1 MEPKKK
7 FWRPVHTRWLLGLTI
22 LLCSYGGLRKYYM
35 DEFTLGGVRISS
47 VNSGIL
53 NNADT
58 AIPTSQSVYNAILAA
73 SFEAGTGG
81 PTGWLNILDY
91 DGAANGS
98 YSGGTDNRTPMYDM
112 FAAAVDGSVIY
123 IPPGSYYF
131 SDSILW
137 PTTKRVYLICY
148 GDLYFADN
156 KSGLVVSGANKFH
169 KLWINGRILGR
180 NQSTANYTGLT
191 SAGLWVKGNTNNC
204 SFYLNYISG
213 FEDAIRVGGDATGTA
228 TANGTQYHDFHFNW
242 LYRNKRGIHLSPRG
256 GTTNASGNYSNA
268 SYFYGGQILGKI
280 GIEWTRDA
288 NQESGAIFN
297 GNRFYN
303 IGFEGF
309 SSAPMDTAIIAE
321 YATGE
326 SFYGTRWEDAGVT
339 NKLYL
344 GTDCDGFLFDGS
356 VMYASWLT
364 NPGNSIIINGPIYT
378 ASGLIAAVR
387 AEGYYYVSGGSFHN
401 QRVLFKGTKRSP
413 TVAAELPSNIDVDW
427 MTSVHE
433 SSTASSATV
442 GKGIKVHYSNYTG
455 GTATRT
461 LPTATAVPSGTMVT
475 IKNLHAS
482 NSVTVSGPA
491 AGSVT
496 SIPGYGSRTY
506 VSDGNNW
513 YDIYANGS
521 GSGGGSSQW
530 TTAGSNI
537 YYNTGNVGIGIT
549 APDFAWLHLG
559 ASTTSK
565 ALMEFSS
572 SSVYVSTPRNHS
584 LDYNGTDLRFTS
596 GGVSGKVLT
605 DQNSA
610 TLTNKSW
617 QGNAISPYYLD
628 GSVGTPDDGDILV
641 TDGTTNGAQWQR
653 NEGGMAVTNAITT
666 QSAAETI
673 ATLTL
678 PANKVMEVEVLLIG
692 KANSSTNVWME
703 HRYLGYATTGSAS
716 TLKGST
722 AIKSHT
728 SDFTPANLS
737 MQTSGTLTFTVQ
749 VSSVTTEQVNWTCY
763 LRLRENFTS
772 E

>member
-7 FWRPVHTRWLLGLTI
+7 FWQPKHTNILLGMLI
-22 LLCSYGGLRKYYM
+22 LFSSYNGLRKYFM
-35 DEFTLGGVRISS
+35 DEMTLGGVRISS
-47 VNSGIL
+47 INSGTL
-53 NNADT
+53 NNSDT
-58 AIPTSQSVYNAILAA
+58 SLPTSQSVYNAIVAA
-73 SFEAGTGG
+73 SIDPASGQ
-81 PTGWLNILDY
+81 PTGWLNILNFS
-91 DGAANGS
+91 GAANGS
-98 YSGGTDNRTPMYDM
+98 YSGGTDNRQPMYDM

-169 KLWINGRILGR
+169 KMWINGRLLGR
-180 NQSTANYTGLT
+180 NQSTTNYTGLT

-204 SFYLNYISG
+204 SFYLNYVSG
-213 FEDAIRVGGDATGTA
+213 FEDGIRVGGDAAGTA

-242 LYRNKRGIHLSPRG
+242 LYKNKRGIHLSPRG

-280 GIEWTRDA
+280 GVQWTRDA

-303 IGFEGF
+303 LGFEGF
-309 SSAPMDTAIIAE
+309 SSTPMDTAIKAE
-321 YATGE
+321 YATSE
-326 SFYGTRWEDAGVT
+326 SFFGTRWEDAGVT
-339 NKLYL
+339 TKLYL
-344 GTDCDGFLFDGS
+344 GTDCDGFLIDGS
-356 VMYASWLT
+356 VVYASWLA

-378 ASGLIAAVR
+378 ASGIIAGLR
-387 AEGYYYVSGGSFHN
+387 GEGYHFSSGSFHN
-401 QRVLFKGTKRSP
+401 QRVLIRGAKRSP
-413 TVAAELPSNIDVDW
+413 TVASELPSNIDIDW
-427 MTSVHE
+427 VTAVHE
-433 SSTASSATV
+433 TSSASSATV
-442 GKGIKVHYSNYTG
+442 GRGIKVHYSNYSS

-461 LPTATAVPSGTMVT
+461 LPTATTLPSGAMVT

-482 NSVTVSGPA
+482 NSVTVSGA
-491 AGSVT
+491 ASGSVT

-513 YDIYANGS
+513 YDIHANGS

-530 TTAGSNI
+530 TTTGSNI

-549 APDFAWLHLG
+549 APDFAWLHVG

-565 ALMEFSS
+565 ALMEFST
-572 SSVYVSTPRNHS
+572 SSVYVSTPRNGA
-584 LDYNGTDLRFTS
+584 LDYNGTNLRFTS
-596 GGVSGKVLT
+596 NGVAQTMATAS
-605 DQNSA
+605 N
-610 TLTNKSW
+610 TLTFTNKQW
-617 QGNAISPYYLD
+617 QGIPIGTNYVDGDDNGALD
-628 GSVGTPDDGDILV
+628 GYILE
-641 TDGTTNGAQWQR
+641 TDGTQTGAQWTR
-653 NEGGMAVTNAITT
+653 NEGGFAVYDAITT
-666 QSAAETI
+666 QSAGETI

-678 PANKVMEVEVLLIG
+678 PENKVMQVEILLIG
-692 KANSSTNVWME
+692 KNNSNTNIWAE
-703 HRYLGYATTGSAS
+703 RRLILYSTTGS
-716 TLKGST
+716 GST
-722 AIKSHT
+722 SKLSTIMQQYV
-728 SDFTPANLS
+728 SDFTPANVS
-737 MQTSGTLTFTVQ
+737 MAAGGTLTFTVT

-763 LRLRENFTS
+763 LRLRENFVS